1 MAWWEKIKSWCVAHW
16 RWLLFS
22 IASIA
27 AFLLGYSKA
36 RDWQIKATD
45 AKKNFNK
52 EREIIETSGQRQI
65 EENLAHV
72 EARDEAHENNV
83 LSFEKKMK
91 ELKREKI
98 RRMLEDSKED
108 PEAINRYL
116 EEMGIEKE

>member
-1 MAWWEKIKSWCVAHW
+1 MSWWQTTKVWCLAHW
-16 RWLLFS
+16 RWIVFS
-22 IASIA
+22 IASLA

-45 AKKNFNK
+45 AKKNYEK
-52 EREIIETSGQRQI
+52 EKEIIERLGEKQI

-72 EARDEAHENNV
+72 EARDEAHQNNV

-91 ELKREKI
+91 ELKKEKI

>member
-1 MAWWEKIKSWCVAHW
+1 MKWWNKIKNWCLAHW
-16 RWLLFS
+16 RWLIFS
-22 IASIA
+22 IASLI
-27 AFLLGYSKA
+27 AFLVGYSKA

-45 AKKNFNK
+45 AKKNFDK
-52 EREIIETSGQRQI
+52 EKEIIQNLGQQHI

-72 EARDEAHENNV
+72 EARDRAHENNV

-98 RRMLEDSKED
+98 RRMLEDSIDD